1 MPFRQI
7 TPHDHT
13 SILPISRETEYQE
26 ANRRYLVHI
35 LGILLFSIAGF
46 LLYIV
51 VVTVSAEV

>member
-13 SILPISRETEYQE
+13 SILPISQETEYQE

-46 LLYIV
+46 IIYIV
-51 VVTVSAEV
+51 VISVSN